1 VDEPINQPQKVK
13 VNQSPE
19 RLGKAL
25 GFFKAVSEI
34 MLEPDI
40 APKIDAIPS
49 ALLAAHVAYKPDLTI
64 PSHCMPAIS
73 CAEYLHIPVV

>member
-1 VDEPINQPQKVK
+1 
-13 VNQSPE
+13 
-19 RLGKAL
+19 
-25 GFFKAVSEI
+25 

-49 ALLAAHVAYKPDLTI
+49 ALLAAHVDYKPDLTI
-64 PSHCMPAIS
+64 TSHCMPAIS